1 MASSSTI
8 KTFIT
13 QVSFY
18 YPREMNKNWV
28 NTPGS
33 DSTARVP
40 PELAQLL
47 VGKKQPDAAVLAFGG
62 EAFVKD
68 SVDVVLRDPRPIVA
82 HFTA

>member
-18 YPREMNKNWV
+18 YRGDEQKL
-28 NTPGS
+28 GKYAGFRF
-33 DSTARVP
+33 DGEGAA
-40 PELAQLL
+40 ELAQLL
-47 VGKKQPDAAVLAFGG
+47 VSKKQPDAAILAFGG

>member
-13 QVSFY
+13 QVSFTIRGDEQKLGKY
-18 YPREMNKNWV
+18 AGFRFDGE
-28 NTPGS
+28 G
-33 DSTARVP
+33 AA
-40 PELAQLL
+40 ELAQLL
-47 VGKKQPDAAVLAFGG
+47 VGKKQPDAAILAFGG